1 MARRKKRNQK
11 YIKEFFDKKLAEP
24 QTHRGAVA
32 LEVNR
37 DSALANA
44 QNANAP
50 VTSYVV
56 EPPETLGKGRG
67 YTYSQEEKQFIEM
80 VLHEQK
86 GNISIT
92 CETTGVDISTLRKWI
107 NKGTISAYEGK
118 RNRMRG
124 KAHDP
129 ENKQKALDIL
139 NQTGSPAKASQA
151 TGIPESTI
159 YTWGGDVD
167 KYKKLSIEELNDK
180 YEYFMAEADR
190 VDKIMQE
197 KIRMQDIG
205 KARIEELENEIK
217 ELKES
222 MGL

>member
-37 DSALANA
+37 DSALVNA

-67 YTYSQEEKQFIEM
+67 YRYTQEEKQFIEM

-107 NKGTISAYEGK
+107 NK
-118 RNRMRG
+118 
-124 KAHDP
+124 
-129 ENKQKALDIL
+129 
-139 NQTGSPAKASQA
+139 
-151 TGIPESTI
+151 
-159 YTWGGDVD
+159 
-167 KYKKLSIEELNDK
+167 ELLVPMKVNVI
-180 YEYFMAEADR
+180 A
-190 VDKIMQE
+190 
-197 KIRMQDIG
+197 
-205 KARIEELENEIK
+205 
-217 ELKES
+217 
-222 MGL
+222 